1 MAGLS
6 FNRARLR
13 EPHGYPSISDT
24 RCTRREGRSGDVARK
39 MSPAKRA
46 REAMRRLG
54 ELYPHAR
61 IALDYDDPWHLLVA
75 VILSA
80 QTTDVGVNKV
90 TPKLFA
96 RFPGPADLAAA
107 DVADVEAIVKPTG
120 FYHQKTRSIMAAARM
135 VVADFGGRVPD
146 TMEGLMRI
154 PGVARKTAN
163 IVIANAYGKVEGIA
177 VDTHVFRL
185 AHRLGLSTEKDP
197 DKVERDLCALL
208 PRSDWF
214 SVNYRFIDHGRAV
227 CTAKRPACG
236 ACVLSDICPSAFQ
249 VPGWRAEI

>member
-1 MAGLS
+1 MAAEMTRQE
-6 FNRARLR
+6 RA
-13 EPHGYPSISDT
+13 
-24 RCTRREGRSGDVARK
+24 C
-39 MSPAKRA
+39 
-46 REAMRRLG
+46 EAMRRLG
-54 ELYPHAR
+54 ELYPHAH

-96 RFPGPADLAAA
+96 RFPGPEDLAAA
-107 DVADVEAIVKPTG
+107 SVLDVEEIVKPTG
-120 FYHQKTRSIMAAARM
+120 FYHNKTKLIMASARM
-135 VVADFGGRVPD
+135 VLTEFGGRVPD
-146 TMEGLMRI
+146 TMDDLMRL

-185 AHRLGLSTEKDP
+185 SHRLGLTGEKDP

-208 PRSDWF
+208 PREDWYA
-214 SVNYRFIDHGRAV
+214 VNYRFIDHGRAV

-236 ACVLSDICPSAFQ
+236 ACALSDICPSSFT
-249 VPGWRAEI
+249 VPGWRAEL

>member
-1 MAGLS
+1 MALEMS
-6 FNRARLR
+6 RQERA
-13 EPHGYPSISDT
+13 
-24 RCTRREGRSGDVARK
+24 C
-39 MSPAKRA
+39 
-46 REAMRRLG
+46 EAMRRLG
-54 ELYPHAR
+54 GLYPHAH

-96 RFPGPADLAAA
+96 RFPAPEDLAAA
-107 DVADVEAIVKPTG
+107 SVPEVEEIVKPTG
-120 FYHQKTRSIMAAARM
+120 FYHNKTRLIMATAQM
-135 VVADFGGRVPD
+135 VLTEFDGRVPD
-146 TMEGLMRI
+146 TMEDLMRL

-185 AHRLGLSTEKDP
+185 SHRLGLTDEKDP

-208 PRSDWF
+208 PREDWYA
-214 SVNYRFIDHGRAV
+214 VNYRFIDHGRAV

-236 ACVLSDICPSAFQ
+236 ACALSDICPTAFT
-249 VPGWRAEI
+249 VPGWRAEP

>member
-1 MAGLS
+1 MAAEMS
-6 FNRARLR
+6 REHRA
-13 EPHGYPSISDT
+13 
-24 RCTRREGRSGDVARK
+24 C
-39 MSPAKRA
+39 
-46 REAMRRLG
+46 EAMRRLG
-54 ELYPHAR
+54 ELYPTAH

-90 TPKLFA
+90 TPVLFA
-96 RFPGPADLAAA
+96 RFPGPEDLAGA
-107 DVADVEAIVKPTG
+107 DVLEVEAIVHPTG
-120 FYHQKTRSIMAAARM
+120 FFHNKTKSIMAAARM
-135 VVADFGGRVPD
+135 VMTEFDGHVPD

-163 IVIANAYGKVEGIA
+163 IVISNAYGKVEGIA

-185 AHRLGLSTEKDP
+185 SHRLGLTEEHDP

-208 PRSDWF
+208 PKDQWF
-214 SVNYRFIDHGRAV
+214 HVNYRFIDHGRAV

-236 ACVLSDICPSAFQ
+236 ACKLSDICPSAFQ
-249 VPGWRAEI
+249 VPNWRQEL

>member
-1 MAGLS
+1 MA
-6 FNRARLR
+6 A
-13 EPHGYPSISDT
+13 EMT
-24 RCTRREGRSGDVARK
+24 RQE
-39 MSPAKRA
+39 RA

-54 ELYPHAR
+54 ELYPHAH

-80 QTTDVGVNKV
+80 QTTDAGVNKV

-96 RFPGPADLAAA
+96 RFPGPEDLAAA
-107 DVADVEAIVKPTG
+107 SALDVEEIVKPTG
-120 FYHQKTRSIMAAARM
+120 FYHNKTKLIMASARM
-135 VVADFGGRVPD
+135 VLTEFGGRVPD
-146 TMEGLMRI
+146 TMEDLMRL

-185 AHRLGLSTEKDP
+185 SHRLGLTGEKDP
-197 DKVERDLCALL
+197 DKVERDLCTLL
-208 PRSDWF
+208 PREDWYA
-214 SVNYRFIDHGRAV
+214 VNYRFIDHGRAI

-236 ACVLSDICPSAFQ
+236 ACAISDICPSAFT
-249 VPGWRAEI
+249 VPGWRAEL